1 MYCPSIDKLK
11 PIFDAE
17 FERAKVL
24 LQNSSHGIDIEVTK
38 HKRNRTTA
46 ANNYYWLFNSELAKF
61 LDEAG
66 LTYGEFKIPYTSEI
80 VHDINKKLFD
90 VKTTTKLSVGDFCEY
105 MNKLLL
111 FWQQRT
117 AGEFQM
123 SELPANYLERKGHP
137 IYE

>member
-1 MYCPSIDKLK
+1 MYISRIEQLK
-11 PIFDAE
+11 PTFRALYDQAE
-17 FERAKVL
+17 IMLNNGKKITVEVSEKKNKR
-24 LQNSSHGIDIEVTK
+24 SSEQ
-38 HKRNRTTA
+38 
-46 ANNYYWLFNSELAKF
+46 NNYYWLFNSELAKF

-66 LTYGEFKIPYTSEI
+66 LTYGEFELPYTSEI

-90 VKTTTKLSVGDFCEY
+90 VKTTTKLSVGEFCEY

-123 SELPANYLERKGHP
+123 SELPANYLERKGYP
-137 IYE
+137 IYD

>member
-1 MYCPSIDKLK
+1 MYISKIEQLK
-11 PIFDAE
+11 PTFLALYNQAE
-17 FERAKVL
+17 IMLNNGKKITVEVSEKKNKR
-24 LQNSSHGIDIEVTK
+24 SSEQ
-38 HKRNRTTA
+38 
-46 ANNYYWLFNSELAKF
+46 NNYYWLFNSELAKF

-123 SELPANYLERKGHP
+123 SELPANYLERKGYT
-137 IYE
+137 IYD